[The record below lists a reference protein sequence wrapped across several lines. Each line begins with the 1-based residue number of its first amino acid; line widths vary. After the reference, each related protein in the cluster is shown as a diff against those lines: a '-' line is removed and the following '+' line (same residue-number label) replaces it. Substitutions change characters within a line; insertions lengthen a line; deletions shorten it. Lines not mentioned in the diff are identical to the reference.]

1 MPTTIL
7 ANRYNTLRN
16 NVNLVLGISDIS
28 APNFGYGQGFSTNS
42 VVGSQSVTNVVDADK
57 VTAQD
62 YEDLYIDLIR
72 TRSHQVGAA
81 VAIDEFVVGDEVGD
95 VVVGD
100 EVGVEVGDE
109 VGVEVGDE
117 VGVEVGE
124 VVGDDVTQ
132 NEW

>member
-42 VVGSQSVTNVVDADK
+42 VIGSQSVPNVVDADK

-62 YEDLYIDLIR
+62 YEDLYIDLLNLLQYLVLYIYY
-72 TRSHQVGAA
+72 QLLN
-81 VAIDEFVVGDEVGD
+81 I
-95 VVVGD
+95 
-100 EVGVEVGDE
+100 
-109 VGVEVGDE
+109 
-117 VGVEVGE
+117 
-124 VVGDDVTQ
+124 
-132 NEW
+132 